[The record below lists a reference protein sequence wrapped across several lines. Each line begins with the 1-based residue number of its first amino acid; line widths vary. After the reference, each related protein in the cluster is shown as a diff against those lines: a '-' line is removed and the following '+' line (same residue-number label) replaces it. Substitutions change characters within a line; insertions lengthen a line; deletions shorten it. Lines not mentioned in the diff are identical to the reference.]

1 VRAQTW
7 RWTSGLAVACP
18 SPATTP
24 RRPHSRRSPVFG
36 FSPRIG
42 PGATP
47 QQPDTPLSLLL
58 PLVKVSITLTNVDES
73 LYEQPLPLITDEELA
88 ELEGIGH
95 TIHRSAGH
103 PFFLEGEHGDFA
115 LLIRKGHVK
124 AMRGRPPRIIDV
136 RGSGEIVGEMA
147 VVRKKPRMAS
157 IIAFDDVEALYLPGA
172 RWLRFLYD
180 HPRAMH
186 ALLAMTDDMADRAS
200 MKNVESELA
209 IEQQLAKRVIE
220 LTDFGLGEPV
230 GEGAV
235 VLRLSQQDL
244 AALIGAKKL
253 DSVKKVIRLLK
264 AASIIDTGRQA
275 ITILKPVALRE
286 IADGNLTVS

>member
-1 VRAQTW
+1 MED
-7 RWTSGLAVACP
+7 P
-18 SPATTP
+18 
-24 RRPHSRRSPVFG
+24 
-36 FSPRIG
+36 
-42 PGATP
+42 
-47 QQPDTPLSLLL
+47 
-58 PLVKVSITLTNVDES
+58 
-73 LYEQPLPLITDEELA
+73 LYERPVPLLTDEELA
-88 ELEGIGH
+88 ELEAIGH

-103 PFFLEGEHGDFA
+103 PFFLEGEQGDFA

-124 AMRGRPPRIIDV
+124 ALRGRPPRIIDV
-136 RGSGEIVGEMA
+136 RGPGEIVGEMA
-147 VVRKKPRMAS
+147 VIRGKPRMAS

-186 ALLAMTDDMADRAS
+186 ALLAMTDDMADRAT

-220 LTDFGLGEPV
+220 LTDFGLGEPADDGV
-230 GEGAV
+230 V

-253 DSVKKVIRLLK
+253 DSVKKVIGRLK
-264 AASIIDTGRQA
+264 ASGIIDTGRQV
-275 ITILKPVALRE
+275 ITILQLPVLRE

>member
-1 VRAQTW
+1 MGDQ
-7 RWTSGLAVACP
+7 
-18 SPATTP
+18 
-24 RRPHSRRSPVFG
+24 
-36 FSPRIG
+36 
-42 PGATP
+42 
-47 QQPDTPLSLLL
+47 
-58 PLVKVSITLTNVDES
+58 
-73 LYEQPLPLITDEELA
+73 LYEQPLPLLTDKELA

-103 PFFLEGEHGDFA
+103 PFFLEGEQGDFA

-136 RGSGEIVGEMA
+136 RGPGEIVGEMA
-147 VVRKKPRMAS
+147 VIRRKPRMAS

-186 ALLAMTDDMADRAS
+186 ALLAMTDDMADRATR
-200 MKNVESELA
+200 KNVDSELA

-220 LTDFGLGEPV
+220 LTDFGLGEPA
-230 GEGAV
+230 GDGTV

-253 DSVKKVIRLLK
+253 DSVKKVIGRLK
-264 AASIIDTGRQA
+264 ASGIVGTGRQV
-275 ITILKPVALRE
+275 ITILDLAALRE